1 MTNARTAPRHTPEHA
16 FLLKEAA
23 AKETQDLARM
33 RDVLEV
39 ELRDP
44 KVRAALER
52 ANAAAETESSYRAL
66 AVVPAPDPSELPP
79 RADKGCPACWY
90 SLKDF
95 LKEWFCKGGRHGFLW
110 LRSCKIREPHMH
122 QHCTRCGATWVA
134 QPHSSARY
142 L

>member
-1 MTNARTAPRHTPEHA
+1 MTNARTAPRHTPDMSHLVRRAGEKPDPLTELVGEMDA
-16 FLLKEAA
+16 ALQQA
-23 AKETQDLARM
+23 AKPD
-33 RDVLEV
+33 
-39 ELRDP
+39 
-44 KVRAALER
+44 
-52 ANAAAETESSYRAL
+52 SYRAL

-110 LRSCKIREPHMH
+110 LRRCKIREPHMH